1 MQQQQSSLFQS
12 NRIKIMI
19 VNSEMKLKPKT
30 MVEMIRNAVP
40 DLVNVNKKVPFTCNF
55 NYRKHYK
62 LHYR

>member
-1 MQQQQSSLFQS
+1 
-12 NRIKIMI
+12 MI